1 MRVLFLKSTKNVE
14 MRNGECYSF
23 PKTTNFARLG
33 SEITARFLKGFV
45 EFQNIKIE
53 KINTLHNF
61 KHKLNK
67 YIDNQ
72 TKIPPLNSSS
82 EGKISLAARI
92 FDFGQISLLGLVRME
107 IFFRWQ
113 SYRLISVHY
122 KHFSFRIKFEELF
135 ECLCARQIR
144 VSVNL
149 FLR

>member
-53 KINTLHNF
+53 KINTLRNF

-82 EGKISLAARI
+82 EGKISLAARTFRIRQTKI
-92 FDFGQISLLGLVRME
+92 FDFV
-107 IFFRWQ
+107 
-113 SYRLISVHY
+113 
-122 KHFSFRIKFEELF
+122 
-135 ECLCARQIR
+135 
-144 VSVNL
+144 
-149 FLR
+149 